1 MEVRQ
6 LLEKTTALYVQEVRI
21 YHFAQQSEHRNQQ
34 ARGYGFEMMTGI
46 KKVVCLWWQVTVIIL
61 DMTCQ
66 ESITVSYEPFD
77 CRPKIRY
84 LRPQSIDSAKLLVD
98 ESCGDIVLGKDS
110 NQYQN
115 GLLACDSVSQVVN
128 YVNNNRQVMD
138 SLSISAVLASIS
150 TTNTL
155 QKNSKHNQYGK
166 KIKRTYKGLWACLRP
181 QSNDWCDMPPS

>member
-1 MEVRQ
+1 M
-6 LLEKTTALYVQEVRI
+6 AY
-21 YHFAQQSEHRNQQ
+21 
-34 ARGYGFEMMTGI
+34 
-46 KKVVCLWWQVTVIIL
+46 
-61 DMTCQ
+61 Q
-66 ESITVSYEPFD
+66 ESIAVSYEPFD

-84 LRPQSIDSAKLLVD
+84 FRPQSIDSAKLLVD

-128 YVNNNRQVMD
+128 YVNNNQQVID
-138 SLSISAVLASIS
+138 DLSISAVLASIS

-155 QKNSKHNQYGK
+155 RKISKQNQYGK

-181 QSNDWCDMPPS
+181 QSND